1 MLKILL
7 AIFLVFYVFSV
18 SKALTRLAQVR
29 KGIRL
34 AEKFIAAYDLSFMHP
49 EFGGRKYYAKRLESL
64 LKYYPAAVKHLRTV
78 WEPLSYN
85 NPDYV
90 NRENAATLCGDLM
103 MVRNARLMELREAL
117 TGKTAVIN
125 IINFPCDMLRVFG
138 INPSA
143 KASSVIKFLG
153 TLFLTVLTVLCGIFS
168 EEIKELLLSLFS
180 RLKK

>member
-18 SKALTRLAQVR
+18 SKAFARLAQIR

-117 TGKTAVIN
+117 AGKTAVIN
-125 IINFPCDMLRVFG
+125 IINFPCDLLDVLGLKPNSVFG
-138 INPSA
+138 KILVDIAGGLITFVLTKLAAPYLDR
-143 KASSVIKFLG
+143 FLDY
-153 TLFLTVLTVLCGIFS
+153 LLTVFPP
-168 EEIKELLLSLFS
+168 
-180 RLKK
+180 R